1 MVIVLVALSFKKAS
15 NIAFLVLALGY
26 VAMLVAGL
34 RRRS

>member
-15 NIAFLVLALGY
+15 NIAFLVALGY